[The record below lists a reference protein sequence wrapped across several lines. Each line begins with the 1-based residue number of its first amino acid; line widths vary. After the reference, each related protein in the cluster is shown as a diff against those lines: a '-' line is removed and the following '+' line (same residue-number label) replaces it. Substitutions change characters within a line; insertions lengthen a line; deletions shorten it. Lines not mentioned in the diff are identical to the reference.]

1 MKEVGT
7 LKHIK
12 ILKFLSMFALILTVL
27 FAGGCADSSQNY
39 NSSSDYMLNIGTKT
53 IHESSC
59 SSVKYTKSEYLKEAS
74 SYYFA
79 TLRGYRPC
87 KSCTPQANLSLL
99 SASVYVVLLI
109 LSLAPIFIITYYSRS
124 RSKTGCE
131 PPKMTTLIIIMLI
144 SEFLTVTSHESLYYA
159 IFDTNTEMPLYLT
172 ILFGTCFI
180 IKFAHDEFRIVD
192 GVVVSFSRFKSA
204 MKKEYRQILKEPG
217 IVKMPR
223 YQLNQTI
230 KELWG
235 EYPLLKQNV
244 TSSTTTDNTRHSTED
259 NSLFCRKCGAK
270 LLNDSTFCH
279 KCGTEVVTTDE

>member
-1 MKEVGT
+1 
-7 LKHIK
+7 
-12 ILKFLSMFALILTVL
+12 
-27 FAGGCADSSQNY
+27 
-39 NSSSDYMLNIGTKT
+39 
-53 IHESSC
+53 
-59 SSVKYTKSEYLKEAS
+59 
-74 SYYFA
+74 
-79 TLRGYRPC
+79 
-87 KSCTPQANLSLL
+87 
-99 SASVYVVLLI
+99 
-109 LSLAPIFIITYYSRS
+109 
-124 RSKTGCE
+124 
-131 PPKMTTLIIIMLI
+131 MLI

-279 KCGTEVVTTDE
+279 KCGTEVVIKDE